1 MILHPTAKI
10 GRDCKIGPNVS
21 IGIECVIDDGARI
34 SNSVLLHRV
43 KARLLVAST
52 VRVGTLK
59 DLSSS
64 ISNGLL
70 LCAGEELCARGG
82 QHHRLGLL
90 HRQVGA
96 HRQ

>member
-43 KARLLVAST
+43 KARLLVAFAVCTGSCE
-52 VRVGTLK
+52 
-59 DLSSS
+59 DPSPFS
-64 ISNGLL
+64 
-70 LCAGEELCARGG
+70 
-82 QHHRLGLL
+82 
-90 HRQVGA
+90 
-96 HRQ
+96 